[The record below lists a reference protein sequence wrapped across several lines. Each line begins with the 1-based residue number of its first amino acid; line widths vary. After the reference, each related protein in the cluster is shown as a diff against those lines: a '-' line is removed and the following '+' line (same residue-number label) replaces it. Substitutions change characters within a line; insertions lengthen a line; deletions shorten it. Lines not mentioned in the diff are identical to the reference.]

1 MFYRDTSPAI
11 CSVMST
17 LFPKAHRSP
26 HWVIQDRNGSQFQGS
41 PHRRAMAS
49 SAGSSSVLN
58 FNVELFHKW
67 WGFVWENPKQ
77 YEKEEVSGV
86 CFAMGPV
93 VFSISAFDVLSDS
106 KRYLK
111 PRCCGSI
118 LSSSLSPAS
127 TNSLPP
133 SSAENSRFR
142 WQTIKR
148 YRLLHAISV
157 SYATTRLWEWCLKWS
172 LNCSSPFQE
181 KYVYAK

>member
-1 MFYRDTSPAI
+1 MCYRDTPPAI
-11 CSVMST
+11 HSVMST
-17 LFPKAHRSP
+17 LFPKAHWSP
-26 HWVIQDRNGSQFQGS
+26 HWVIKDRNGNQFQDS
-41 PHRRAMAS
+41 PHPRTMTS

-58 FNVELFHKW
+58 FNVKLFHKR

-77 YEKEEVSGV
+77 YEKEGVSGV

-93 VFSISAFDVLSDS
+93 VFSLSVFDLLSDS

-118 LSSSLSPAS
+118 LSSSLSPAR

-133 SSAENSRFR
+133 SSAENWRFH

-157 SYATTRLWEWCLKWS
+157 SYTTTRLWGWCLKLS
-172 LNCSSPFQE
+172 LNCS
-181 KYVYAK
+181 